1 MTTPKVAQIGYSK
14 QTNQIDL
21 VVPQGT
27 KSADLHS
34 IIGSLQTGG
43 FVARLP
49 RGCNTCLSGSQFNIR
64 EKLQEVINVDLE
76 SFKAVE

>member
-1 MTTPKVAQIGYSK
+1 MGNAKVAELGYSK
-14 QTNQIDL
+14 QTNHFEL

-27 KSADLHS
+27 KTADLHS
-34 IIGSLQTGG
+34 IISSLQSGG

-64 EKLQEVINVDLE
+64 ERLQEVINVDLE
-76 SFKAVE
+76 TFKVAE